1 MITEAKVRKC
11 PHIVGTFFY
20 LCGDI
25 DIVKPIKNEKKW
37 KK

>member
-1 MITEAKVRKC
+1 MITAAKVRKC